1 MMNALTASSPPP
13 PLVAAPRQ
21 SSSSSS
27 GAARR
32 VVVSQRA
39 SRWGIYFRWTGG
51 LGQTAH
57 GRPLAAASKREV
69 LNSGASASR
78 RIGGRAL
85 GSAGSVAAGIR
96 PFEDA
101 AAAAGGLR
109 GGAGHARRHDRTG
122 RILKWAGDA
131 LPAACSLRRWLAATV
146 LVSPTFYGFS
156 LTFAAAHDCVYHLLA
171 PNHFL
176 STLNCGFRL
185 IQVVEGSKDD

>member
-21 SSSSSS
+21 SSSSSSS

-78 RIGGRAL
+78 RIGGVGPGGRAL

-131 LPAACSLRRWLAATV
+131 LPAACSLRRWLA
-146 LVSPTFYGFS
+146 PTFYGFS
-156 LTFAAAHDCVYHLLA
+156 LTFAAASRVTACTIFDLQIKSNLA
-171 PNHFL
+171 THI
-176 STLNCGFRL
+176 LN
-185 IQVVEGSKDD
+185 IYENKN